1 MGWLY
6 GIAASEAVVDCAWG
20 SMVSARGVAPAA
32 EISLVRLADA
42 VASLRLVDVDK
53 LYDTNRYGP
62 KRSLLSNR

>member
-1 MGWLY
+1 
-6 GIAASEAVVDCAWG
+6 
-20 SMVSARGVAPAA
+20 MVSARGVAPAA

-62 KRSLLSNR
+62 KRWIMK